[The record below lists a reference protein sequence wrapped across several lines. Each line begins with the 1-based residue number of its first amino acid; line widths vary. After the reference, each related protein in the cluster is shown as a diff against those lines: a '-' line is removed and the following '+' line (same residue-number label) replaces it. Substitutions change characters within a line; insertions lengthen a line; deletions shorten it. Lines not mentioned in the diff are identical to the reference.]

1 MDIKDKKNF
10 YKILGVK
17 HDSNEE
23 EIKKA
28 FRKLAS
34 KHHPDVGGDINI
46 FREILL
52 AYETLIDPKARKIY
66 DETGNVENIS
76 LETKVKLFARDNLIS
91 LFTNF
96 IAKITSRKDIVG
108 KNILRNLNKEV
119 KISENHLQRY
129 KIRELAKHDALT
141 VLMGRFKKKGEN
153 ETFFEKVIVK
163 QIETVNKNIKNINF
177 DLSVRQDMKKLLS
190 EFTYDTLMEE
200 LKELGQS
207 VYPEYTFDMSDK
219 DNKEN
224 GEVPKS

>member
-1 MDIKDKKNF
+1 MEDKKNF
-10 YKILGVK
+10 YKLLGVEK
-17 HDSNEE
+17 DATEE

-34 KHHPDVGGDINI
+34 KHHPDVGGDINK
-46 FREILL
+46 FKEILL

-66 DETGNVENIS
+66 DETGTVEDIS

-96 IAKITSRKDIVG
+96 ITKITSRKDIVG

-119 KISENHLQRY
+119 KISENHLHKH
-129 KIRELAKHDALT
+129 KIRELSRQDALT
-141 VLMGRFKKKGEN
+141 ILMGRFKKKGET
-153 ETFFEKVIVK
+153 ETFFEQVIIK
-163 QIETVNKNIKNINF
+163 QIEDVNKNIKNIDF
-177 DLSVRQDMKKLLS
+177 DLAVRQEMKKLLS

-207 VYPEYTFDMSDK
+207 VYPEYTFNMDSGDKKDSDK
-219 DNKEN
+219 KE
-224 GEVPKS
+224 GGK